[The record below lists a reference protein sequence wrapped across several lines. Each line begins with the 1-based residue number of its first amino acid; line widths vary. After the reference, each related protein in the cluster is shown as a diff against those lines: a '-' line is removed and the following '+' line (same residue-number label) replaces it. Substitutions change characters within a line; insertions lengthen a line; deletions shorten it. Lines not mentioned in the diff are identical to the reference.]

1 MTTSNRNESGDDRQ
15 HPRQK
20 LSNVERLHRL
30 MDEEGISAIVA
41 RSGKNFT
48 YLAGFAY
55 PGTLARHLEFPD
67 SPREVLL
74 VWPRTGEPVMVLN
87 SYAAPL
93 ARRDSWLERI
103 EVIDD
108 YAESPYERA
117 ADVLRQLGL
126 AEETIGFE
134 KSYVSSIRWEE
145 IGGLLPKARIVDS
158 TELMD
163 RVRWIKT
170 PEEVAALEAGARL
183 LDEAYLEA
191 LPTVRPG
198 DTERLVHSRII
209 ESCLRR
215 GANWAH
221 GILNSSRNTVAYGGE
236 SDFVFKAGDIVRN
249 DYVSYLNG
257 YPGHQSRSVCVGP
270 PSDEQKRIYQVV
282 RDIYRATIER
292 CRPGTRTEGHLLL
305 CQRQLSRSRV
315 RGQRVPGGTRR
326 RSLVAPAGAVH
337 GTLQH
342 ARIGGGNGSGP
353 RAAHRLLAPAGH
365 GVDYRRLSQAAVA
378 SFQHRRDA
386 GSRIESR
393 CGRRV
398 SGGSTSMT
406 S

>member
-1 MTTSNRNESGDDRQ
+1 MANAYG
-15 HPRQK
+15 K
-20 LSNVERLHRL
+20 IIANVERLHRL

-93 ARRDSWLERI
+93 ARRDSWLERV
-103 EVIDD
+103 EVVDD

-134 KSYVSSIRWEE
+134 KSYVSANRWEE

-170 PEEVAALEAGARL
+170 PKEVAALEAGARL
-183 LDEAYLEA
+183 LDEAYLEV

-236 SDFVFKAGDIVRN
+236 SDMAFEVGDIIRN

-257 YPGHQSRSVCVGP
+257 YPGHQSRSVCVGAA
-270 PSDEQKRIYQVV
+270 SDEQKRVYQIT

-292 CRPGTRTEGHLLL
+292 CRPGTRTADIYHFANDSFHEAGF
-305 CQRQLSRSRV
+305 QGNV
-315 RGQRVPGGTRR
+315 
-326 RSLVAPAGAVH
+326 SL
-337 GTLQH
+337 
-342 ARIGGGNGSGP
+342 
-353 RAAHRLLAPAGH
+353 AGH
-365 GVDYRRLSQAAVA
+365 GVGTWWHQQEPYMVPSSTRVLEEGMVVALEPHIGYWHLQDMVLVTDDSPRLLSPLFSTDEMLVA
-378 SFQHRRDA
+378 
-386 GSRIESR
+386 G
-393 CGRRV
+393 
-398 SGGSTSMT
+398 
-406 S
+406 

>member
-1 MTTSNRNESGDDRQ
+1 MANAFG
-15 HPRQK
+15 K
-20 LSNVERLHRL
+20 IIANVERLHRL
-30 MDEEGISAIVA
+30 MDEEGIAAIVA

-103 EVIDD
+103 EVVDD

-117 ADVLRQLGL
+117 AGVLRQLGL

-134 KSYVSSIRWEE
+134 KSYVSASRWEE
-145 IGGLLPKARIVDS
+145 IGKLLPGARIVDS
-158 TELMD
+158 AGLMD

-183 LDEAYLEA
+183 LDEAYLEV

-236 SDFVFKAGDIVRN
+236 SDMAFEAGDIIRN
-249 DYVSYLNG
+249 DYVAYLNG
-257 YPGHQSRSVCVGP
+257 YPGHQSRSVCVGT
-270 PSDEQKRIYQVV
+270 PSEEQKRIYRVT
-282 RDIYRATIER
+282 RDIYRATIDR
-292 CRPGTRTEGHLLL
+292 CRPG
-305 CQRQLSRSRV
+305 
-315 RGQRVPGGTRR
+315 
-326 RSLVAPAGAVH
+326 A
-337 GTLQH
+337 
-342 ARIGGGNGSGP
+342 
-353 RAAHRLLAPAGH
+353 RAADIYHFANDSFHEAGFQGNVSLAGH
-365 GVDYRRLSQAAVA
+365 GVGPWWHQQEPYMVPSSACVLEEGMVVALEPHIGYWHLQDMALVTADSPRLLSPLFSTDEMLAA
-378 SFQHRRDA
+378 
-386 GSRIESR
+386 G
-393 CGRRV
+393 
-398 SGGSTSMT
+398 
-406 S
+406 

>member
-1 MTTSNRNESGDDRQ
+1 MTNAYG
-15 HPRQK
+15 K
-20 LSNVERLHRL
+20 IIANVERLHRL

-74 VWPRTGEPVMVLN
+74 VWPRTGEPVMALN

-103 EVIDD
+103 EIVDD
-108 YAESPYERA
+108 YAESPYERT

-134 KSYVSSIRWEE
+134 KSYVSADRWEE
-145 IGGLLPKARIVDS
+145 IGELLPRARIVDS

-170 PEEVAALEAGARL
+170 PAEVAALEAGARL
-183 LDEAYLEA
+183 LDEAYLEV
-191 LPTVRPG
+191 LPEVRPG

-236 SDFVFKAGDIVRN
+236 SDLAFEAGDIIRN

-257 YPGHQSRSVCVGP
+257 YPGHQSRSVCVGA
-270 PSDEQKRIYQVV
+270 PSDEQKRIYQVT

-292 CRPGTRTEGHLLL
+292 CRPGARDGGHLPPSPTTASTKPD
-305 CQRQLSRSRV
+305 SRATLPWPGMASA
-315 RGQRVPGGTRR
+315 PGGTSRNRTWCRPARASWRR
-326 RSLVAPAGAVH
+326 AWWWPSNRTSATGTCRTWCWSPATPPGCC
-337 GTLQH
+337 
-342 ARIGGGNGSGP
+342 
-353 RAAHRLLAPAGH
+353 
-365 GVDYRRLSQAAVA
+365 RLSSAPT
-378 SFQHRRDA
+378 
-386 GSRIESR
+386 R
-393 CGRRV
+393 CW
-398 SGGSTSMT
+398 
-406 S
+406 

>member
-1 MTTSNRNESGDDRQ
+1 MDNAFGKIIANI
-15 HPRQK
+15 
-20 LSNVERLHRL
+20 ERLYQL
-30 MDEEGISAIVA
+30 MDEEGFSAVVA

-55 PGTLARHLEFPD
+55 PGTLGRHLEFPD

-74 VWPRTGEPVMVLN
+74 VWPRLGDPVMVLN

-103 EVIDD
+103 EVYDD
-108 YAESPYERA
+108 YAESPYQRA
-117 ADVLRQLGL
+117 ADVLTQLGL

-134 KSYVSSIRWEE
+134 KSYVSADRWEE
-145 IGGLLPKARIVDS
+145 ITRLLPQARIADS

-170 PEEVAALEAGARL
+170 PEEVEALEAGARL
-183 LDEAYLEA
+183 LDEAYLEV

-221 GILNSSRNTVAYGGE
+221 GILNSSRNTVSYGGE
-236 SDFVFKAGDIVRN
+236 SDMAFEAGDIIRN

-257 YPGHQSRSVCVGP
+257 YPGHQSRSVCVGR
-270 PSDEQKRIYQVV
+270 PSGEQKRVYEVT

-292 CRPGTRTEGHLLL
+292 CVSGARTADIYNFANDAFHEAGFL
-305 CQRQLSRSRV
+305 
-315 RGQRVPGGTRR
+315 GN
-326 RSLVAPAGAVH
+326 VA
-337 GTLQH
+337 L
-342 ARIGGGNGSGP
+342 
-353 RAAHRLLAPAGH
+353 AGH
-365 GVDYRRLSQAAVA
+365 GVGAWWHQQEPYMVPSSPRVLEEGMVVALEPHIGYWHLQDMVHVTADGPRLLSPLFSTNEMLVA
-378 SFQHRRDA
+378 
-386 GSRIESR
+386 G
-393 CGRRV
+393 
-398 SGGSTSMT
+398 
-406 S
+406 

>member
-1 MTTSNRNESGDDRQ
+1 M
-15 HPRQK
+15 
-20 LSNVERLHRL
+20 LANVERLHRL

-67 SPREVLL
+67 SPREVML
-74 VWPRTGEPVMVLN
+74 VWPRMSKPVMVLN

-93 ARRDSWLERI
+93 ACRDSWLERI
-103 EVIDD
+103 EIVDD

-126 AEETIGFE
+126 AEETIGLE
-134 KSYVSSIRWEE
+134 KSYVNAQRWEE
-145 IGGLLPKARIVDS
+145 IGVLLPKARIVDS

-183 LDEAYLEA
+183 LDEAYLEV

-236 SDFVFKAGDIVRN
+236 SDLAFEAGDIIRN

-257 YPGHQSRSVCVGP
+257 YPGHQSRSVCVGA
-270 PSDEQKRIYQVV
+270 PSDEQKRIYQVT

-292 CRPGTRTEGHLLL
+292 CRPGDADEGHLPL
-305 CQRQLSRSRV
+305 CQRQLPRSRIP
-315 RGQRVPGGTRR
+315 GQCVPGRAWCWT
-326 RSLVAPAGAVH
+326 LVAPARAVYGAV
-337 GTLQH
+337 QH
-342 ARIGGGNGSGP
+342 TRPGGGHGSGP
-353 RAAHRLLAPAGH
+353 
-365 GVDYRRLSQAAVA
+365 
-378 SFQHRRDA
+378 
-386 GSRIESR
+386 
-393 CGRRV
+393 
-398 SGGSTSMT
+398 
-406 S
+406 

>member
-1 MTTSNRNESGDDRQ
+1 MANAFG
-15 HPRQK
+15 K
-20 LSNVERLHRL
+20 IIANVERLHRL
-30 MDEEGISAIVA
+30 MDEAGVSAIVA

-74 VWPRTGEPVMVLN
+74 VWPRLGEPTLALN

-103 EVIDD
+103 EVVDD
-108 YAESPYERA
+108 YAESPYRRA
-117 ADVLRQLGL
+117 ADVLRQMGL

-134 KSYVSSIRWEE
+134 KSYVSANRWEE
-145 IGGLLPKARIVDS
+145 IGRLLPKARLVDS

-221 GILNSSRNTVAYGGE
+221 GILNSSRNTVGYGGE
-236 SDFVFKAGDIVRN
+236 SDLPFQAGDIIRN
-249 DYVSYLNG
+249 DYVAYLNG

-270 PSDEQKRIYQVV
+270 PSDEQKRTYRVV
-282 RDIYRATIER
+282 RDIYRATIDR
-292 CRPGTRTEGHLLL
+292 CLPGARTADIYHFANDAFHEAGF
-305 CQRQLSRSRV
+305 
-315 RGQRVPGGTRR
+315 PGN
-326 RSLVAPAGAVH
+326 VA
-337 GTLQH
+337 L
-342 ARIGGGNGSGP
+342 
-353 RAAHRLLAPAGH
+353 AGH
-365 GVDYRRLSQAAVA
+365 GVGAWWHQQEPYMVPSSERVLEEGMVVALEPHIGPCWHLQDMALVTEDGPRLLSPLISTDEMLVA
-378 SFQHRRDA
+378 
-386 GSRIESR
+386 G
-393 CGRRV
+393 
-398 SGGSTSMT
+398 
-406 S
+406 

>member
-1 MTTSNRNESGDDRQ
+1 MANAHG
-15 HPRQK
+15 K
-20 LSNVERLHRL
+20 IIANVERLHRL
-30 MDEEGISAIVA
+30 MDEEGISAVVA
-41 RSGKNFT
+41 RSGKNLT

-67 SPREVLL
+67 SPREVLV
-74 VWPRTGEPVMVLN
+74 VWPRTAEPVMVLN

-103 EVIDD
+103 EVVDD

-134 KSYVSSIRWEE
+134 KSYVSANRWEE
-145 IGGLLPKARIVDS
+145 IGGLLPRARIVDG

-183 LDEAYLEA
+183 LDEAYLEV
-191 LPTVRPG
+191 LPTVRVG

-236 SDFVFKAGDIVRN
+236 SGMAFEAGDIVRN
-249 DYVSYLNG
+249 DYVTYLNG
-257 YPGHQSRSVCVGP
+257 YPGHQSRSVCVGA
-270 PSDEQKRIYQVV
+270 PSDEQKRIYQVT
-282 RDIYRATIER
+282 RDNLPRHYRTVPPRGAD
-292 CRPGTRTEGHLLL
+292 GGHLRL
-305 CQRQLSRSRV
+305 CQRQFTRSRIP
-315 RGQRVPGGTRR
+315 GQCVPGRAWRR
-326 RSLVAPAGAVH
+326 PLVAPAGAVH
-337 GTLQH
+337 GAVQH
-342 ARIGGGNGSGP
+342 ARPRGGHGSGP

-365 GVDYRRLSQAAVA
+365 GAGHQRLPQAAV
-378 SFQHRRDA
+378 SSLQHRRDA
-386 GSRIESR
+386 GSRVEP
-393 CGRRV
+393 GTV
-398 SGGSTSMT
+398 G
-406 S
+406 

>member
-1 MTTSNRNESGDDRQ
+1 
-15 HPRQK
+15 
-20 LSNVERLHRL
+20 
-30 MDEEGISAIVA
+30 MDEGGISAIVA

-67 SPREVLL
+67 SPREVML

-87 SYAAPL
+87 SYASPL

-103 EVIDD
+103 EVVDD

-134 KSYVSSIRWEE
+134 KSYVSANRWRE
-145 IGGLLPKARIVDS
+145 IGELLPKARIVDS

-170 PEEVAALEAGARL
+170 PEEVVALEAGARL
-183 LDEAYLEA
+183 LDEAYLEV

-236 SDFVFKAGDIVRN
+236 SDLAFESGDIIRN

-257 YPGHQSRSVCVGP
+257 YPGHQSRSVCVGCAFRRTEADL
-270 PSDEQKRIYQVV
+270 PSYERHLP
-282 RDIYRATIER
+282 RHYRAVPPR
-292 CRPGTRTEGHLLL
+292 DADEGHLPL
-305 CQRQLSRSRV
+305 CQRQLPRSWIP
-315 RGQRVPGGTRR
+315 GQRVPGRAWCRT
-326 RSLVAPAGAVH
+326 LVAPAGAVH
-337 GTLQH
+337 GAVQH
-342 ARIGGGNGSGP
+342 PRPGGGNGSGP
-353 RAAHRLLAPAGH
+353 
-365 GVDYRRLSQAAVA
+365 
-378 SFQHRRDA
+378 
-386 GSRIESR
+386 
-393 CGRRV
+393 
-398 SGGSTSMT
+398 
-406 S
+406 